1 MRAGILG
8 RADPCVGCQRRDRNV
23 RNGREKEYDG
33 VMEKSLCKRQNNE
46 RRKQCCVEAN
56 GSKDRPV
63 SLKKKQINLLNQ
75 CEALTFTKTVLLTS
89 ETKAEWLMRNRVRK
103 WKLPPSVD
111 GFYIQISGSGICYT
125 KNNLVNLSS
134 GKEPVQ
140 VGR

>member
-63 SLKKKQINLLNQ
+63 SLKKTNQSAKSMRSLDFHKDSVVDFRDKGRMAYEKQGQEMEVTTI
-75 CEALTFTKTVLLTS
+75 
-89 ETKAEWLMRNRVRK
+89 R
-103 WKLPPSVD
+103 
-111 GFYIQISGSGICYT
+111 
-125 KNNLVNLSS
+125 
-134 GKEPVQ
+134 
-140 VGR
+140 

>member
-1 MRAGILG
+1 M
-8 RADPCVGCQRRDRNV
+8 

-33 VMEKSLCKRQNNE
+33 VTEKSLCKRENNE
-46 RRKQCCVEAN
+46 RRKRCCVEAN

-63 SLKKKQINLLNQ
+63 SLKKLINLLNQ
-75 CEALTFTKTVLLTS
+75 CEASTFTKTALLTS

-103 WKLPPSVD
+103 WKLPPSID
-111 GFYIQISGSGICYT
+111 GFYIQISSSGICNI

-134 GKEPVQ
+134 GKEPGQ